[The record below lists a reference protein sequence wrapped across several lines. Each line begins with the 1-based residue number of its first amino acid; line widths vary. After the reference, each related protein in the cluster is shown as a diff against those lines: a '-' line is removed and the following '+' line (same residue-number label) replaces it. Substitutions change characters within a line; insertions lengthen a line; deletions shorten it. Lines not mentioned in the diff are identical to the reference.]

1 MAGSPTD
8 PDPRP
13 LSAVNIQLLT
23 DAGTPTQVL
32 VMLLRDGLRMSW
44 SDIARATGAS
54 TRTPPKWYAGGTVQD
69 HAHREAL
76 GYLCEVVAVLASSMT
91 PAGVRQWLWAQNT
104 QLRERIPLL
113 RIHTLDPRILD
124 AARFIVGEATP

>member
-1 MAGSPTD
+1 MTD
-8 PDPRP
+8 DR
-13 LSAVNIQLLT
+13 LLT
-23 DAGTPTQVL
+23 DVNRQLLAEPGTPSQVL
-32 VMLLRDGLRMSW
+32 VMILRDGLRMSW

-54 TRTPPKWYAGGTVQD
+54 TATPRKWYEGGTVRD
-69 HAHREAL
+69 HAQREAL
-76 GYLCEVVAVLASSMT
+76 GYLCEVVAVLTSSMT

-124 AARFIVGEATP
+124 AARFIVGEATT